1 MPTPKPDLALANQR
15 KWAFTAAV
23 GATGAIPVPAASLAI
38 CGETAVMVNTIAS
51 AMGIPVSPKTVAMSL
66 GKVWIANAFGRAVFV
81 EGARALG
88 WLTGPLGVAG
98 VSALGAFTAAL
109 QTWVIG
115 ELTIAICKVGGRVL
129 TPEEAE
135 DVVSGA
141 EDSFDWDEVRRRKRA
156 A

>member
-1 MPTPKPDLALANQR
+1 MPTPAPALARANQR
-15 KWAFTAAV
+15 KWAFTAAA

-38 CGETAVMVNTIAS
+38 CGETAVMVNAIAS
-51 AMGIPVSPKTVAMSL
+51 AMGIPVSPKTVALSL

-98 VSALGAFTAAL
+98 VSAIGAFTAAL

-115 ELTIAICKVGGRVL
+115 ELTIAICEVGGRVL
-129 TPEEAE
+129 TPDEAE
-135 DVVSGA
+135 DVVNGA
-141 EDSFDWDEVRRRKRA
+141 EDAFDWDAVRRHKRA